1 MYNIGYITLL
11 GLIFG
16 VLGTT
21 LGGICGAIFE
31 IKSNKIISFILVLAA
46 VLMIGIVSIDLIPS
60 SIEYSDFFIC
70 TIGII
75 LGMISMFLCSYLI
88 NSKLENLNMNS
99 KSLLQLGVI
108 VGIGLAIHN
117 FPEGLAIGS
126 GFEVSKE
133 FGIALAIAICM
144 HDFPEG
150 VAMAVP
156 MKQGGMK
163 RNKVIF
169 YTMLSGISTGI
180 GALVGVCL
188 GNISE
193 KMIGLALGYAA
204 GAMLYISV
212 YEMIPKVIE
221 LYRSV

>member
-16 VLGTT
+16 MLGTT

-46 VLMIGIVSIDLIPS
+46 ILMIGIVSIDLIPS

-70 TIGII
+70 TVGII
-75 LGMISMFLCSYLI
+75 LGMISMFLCNYLI
-88 NSKLENLNMNS
+88 NSKLENLNINS
-99 KSLLQLGVI
+99 KNLLQLGVI

-156 MKQGGMK
+156 MKRGGMK

-180 GALVGVCL
+180 GALVGVCF

-212 YEMIPKVIE
+212 YEMLPKVIE
-221 LYRSV
+221 LYKSV